1 MPTLCNNRVQKNSP
15 VYAPHLNCR
24 TAMSLVFGTLCVLF
38 IVLSAAGQDPTFQG
52 PEAPAPPSSEPSTA
66 GGESNCDDS
75 GDATREF
82 LSRMQAVQDQ
92 LTSTR
97 EAMEQAV
104 EAKRFAEAAE
114 HQARELELT
123 TQRDELRQAR
133 VALCGA
139 ANRLEPAGNMEAVVA
154 RAWQARLDE
163 LMEPL
168 EPAINTTLAIVQQS
182 LRHAAAAGH
191 TGIQI
196 GEANLLQQSYV
207 PDDCTSCYSVDL
219 GFCKLLIAPDLTEE
233 QLSEFYQGRTQPPT
247 QRQGNSYDGV
257 AVAAE
262 ALPAAVVEG
271 EVAYG
276 RPPPPPPPPTPPGCS
291 EATASALTATF
302 DANTLHAYADYER
315 VMRSKEGRLQLQ
327 WRLHEAGFDMA
338 FAVPPEDWPDS
349 QNPLLAVQYGEV
361 REKLIAAGLRS
372 RSIGLGSVPNPD
384 SYRGKRPWTFSP
396 SDGRYG
402 STGTKADRVFASA
415 SPASFLEFVRLML
428 EDDIRSLSVPE

>member
-1 MPTLCNNRVQKNSP
+1 
-15 VYAPHLNCR
+15 
-24 TAMSLVFGTLCVLF
+24 MSLAFGTLCVLS
-38 IVLSAAGQDPTFQG
+38 IVLGAAGQDPTFQG

-139 ANRLEPAGNMEAVVA
+139 ANRLEPAGNMEALVA
-154 RAWQARLDE
+154 RAWQAHLDE
-163 LMEPL
+163 LLEPL

-191 TGIQI
+191 TDIQI
-196 GEANLLQQSYV
+196 GEVNLLQRSYV

-233 QLSEFYQGRTQPPT
+233 QLSEFYQGRLQ
-247 QRQGNSYDGV
+247 
-257 AVAAE
+257 
-262 ALPAAVVEG
+262 
-271 EVAYG
+271 
-276 RPPPPPPPPTPPGCS
+276 PPPPPPYYGQPPPPPTPPTPPGCS